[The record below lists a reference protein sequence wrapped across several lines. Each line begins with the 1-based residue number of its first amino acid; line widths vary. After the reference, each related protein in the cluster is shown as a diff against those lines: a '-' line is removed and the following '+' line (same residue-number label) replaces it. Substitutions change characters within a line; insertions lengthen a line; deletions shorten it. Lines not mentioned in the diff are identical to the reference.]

1 MQNTAM
7 QKHQEGIC
15 RTPHEMYRS
24 NDRKIF
30 RIFEK
35 ISFMSRLELI
45 ETTLQSIQKLP
56 ENELLEI
63 HDFAEFLLSR
73 IEKKRLSDD
82 VSKINVSSASYKFLE
97 DDSDIYT
104 VSDLKEKYG
113 K

>member
-1 MQNTAM
+1 
-7 QKHQEGIC
+7 
-15 RTPHEMYRS
+15 
-24 NDRKIF
+24 
-30 RIFEK
+30 
-35 ISFMSRLELI
+35 MSRLELI

-82 VSKINVSSASYKFLE
+82 VSKINVSSSSFKFLE